1 MRLQVVEYSCKFNYL
16 QGNHMFYTKD
26 RKTGQLFDQ
35 WRYLGPKR
43 RKLLDE
49 SWAGLFREKILPELP
64 VERMTPFFS
73 PDQGRPTKELYA
85 MLGALLFQ
93 QIFDL
98 TDEETVSQMA
108 FNLQW
113 HYAVDNPEESDSVKY
128 ISPKTLWSMR
138 NILTDQDLDTVLFEK
153 ITDTLAKVFDVDT
166 SKQRIDSVHIKSNMR
181 RLGRIGILV
190 RCLHK
195 FLVNLKRQYKEL
207 FETLPQELVEKY
219 LSEKVV
225 SCFSL
230 VKPSET
236 ERTLASV
243 SEDLFQVVRHFTDD
257 PKVKAMHSYSLLL
270 RVLNEQCRVKE
281 TADGSASG
289 GVEIAVKPSKEIPS
303 DSLQNPS
310 DPDAGYSGHKGQGYQ
325 VQIME
330 TYSKEAEEE
339 TPTPKLELITH
350 VEVEPANES
359 DVHALLPALE
369 STAERGLEPKE
380 VLADSL
386 YGSDENCE
394 AAKTMGVEVVSP
406 VMGSASEKVLLL
418 AEFEFAENGKVLQC
432 PQGHAPAKVKC
443 KGNRYTASFVLE
455 ECQDCPRRSECPVV
469 PGKRHFYLRYDRK
482 AVRLAKRRAREETLE
497 FRDRYRFRA
506 GIEGTISAYAA
517 RTGVKWLRVRGLQA
531 VRFCA
536 TLKATGVN
544 LFRATAVRRALMQGP
559 EALMGENPG
568 LYGVIFFFKEL
579 CGAFWGQ
586 LQRFMTPSGNY
597 ENFKP
602 IFAR

>member
-1 MRLQVVEYSCKFNYL
+1 MY
-16 QGNHMFYTKD
+16 HIKD

-43 RKLLDE
+43 RKLMDE
-49 SWAGLFREKILPELP
+49 SWAELFREKILPELP
-64 VERMTPFFS
+64 VERMIPFYS

-85 MLGALLFQ
+85 MLGAILFQ
-93 QIFDL
+93 QIFDF
-98 TDEETVSQMA
+98 TDEETVYQMA

-113 HYAVDNPEESDSVKY
+113 HYALDNPEESDGVKY
-128 ISPKTLWSMR
+128 ICPKTLWNMR
-138 NILTDQDLDTVLFEK
+138 NTLTDNDLDTVLFEK
-153 ITDTLAKVFDVDT
+153 ITDTLAKVFEVDT

-190 RCLHK
+190 RCLRK

-207 FETLPQELVEKY
+207 FDTLPKELVEKY
-219 LSEKVV
+219 LSEKAV

-230 VKPSET
+230 VKPSDT

-243 SEDLFQVVRHFTDD
+243 SNDLFQVVQHFMDD
-257 PKVKAMHSYSLLL
+257 PQVKAMHSYSLLL

-281 TADGSASG
+281 TADGQL
-289 GVEIAVKPSKEIPS
+289 VEIEVKPSKEISS

-330 TYSKEAEEE
+330 TYSAVTEEE
-339 TPTPKLELITH
+339 ASTPRLELITH
-350 VEVEPANES
+350 VKVEPAHQS
-359 DVHALLPALE
+359 DAHALIPALE
-369 STAERGLEPKE
+369 STAERGLDPED

-406 VMGSASEKVLLL
+406 VMGTPTEKVLLL
-418 AEFEFAENGKVLQC
+418 AEFEFAESGKVLQC
-432 PQGHAPAKVKC
+432 PQGYAPVKVKG
-443 KGNRYTASFVLE
+443 KKNRYTAAFDSESCLH
-455 ECQDCPRRSECPVV
+455 CPQRIACPVV
-469 PGKRHFYLRYDRK
+469 SGKKHFYLRYDLK
-482 AVRLAKRRAREETLE
+482 SVRLAQRRAREETPQ
-497 FRDRYRFRA
+497 FRDRFRFRA
-506 GIEGTISAYAA
+506 GVEGTISAYDA
-517 RTGVKWLRVRGLQA
+517 RTGVKQLRVRGFEA

-544 LFRATAVRRALMQGP
+544 IFRATVVRRALMETP
-559 EALMGENPG
+559 EAFVGEKPG
-568 LYGVIFFFKEL
+568 LCHAIFIFKEL
-579 CGAFWGQ
+579 WSALWGRF
-586 LQRFMTPSGNY
+586 QRFMAPIGTY

>member
-1 MRLQVVEYSCKFNYL
+1 
-16 QGNHMFYTKD
+16 MFHIKD

-64 VERMTPFFS
+64 VERMIPFFS

-85 MLGALLFQ
+85 MLGAILFQ

-98 TDEETVSQMA
+98 TDEETVCQMA
-108 FNLQW
+108 FSLQW
-113 HYAVDNPEESDSVKY
+113 HYALDIPEESDGVKY
-128 ISPKTLWSMR
+128 ICPKTLWSMR
-138 NILTDQDLDTVLFEK
+138 NTLTDNDLDTVLFEK
-153 ITDTLAKVFDVDT
+153 ITDTLAKVFEVDT

-219 LSEKVV
+219 LSEKAVA
-225 SCFSL
+225 CFSL
-230 VKPSET
+230 VKPSDT

-243 SEDLFQVVRHFTDD
+243 SKDLFQVVQHFMDD
-257 PKVKAMHSYSLLL
+257 PEVKAMHSYSLLL

-281 TADGSASG
+281 TADGQL
-289 GVEIAVKPSKEIPS
+289 VEIAVKPSKEIPS
-303 DSLQNPS
+303 DSLQNAS

-330 TYSKEAEEE
+330 TYSTEAEEE
-339 TPTPKLELITH
+339 ALTPKLELITH
-350 VEVEPANES
+350 VQVESASQS
-359 DVHALLPALE
+359 DAHALIPALE
-369 STAERGLEPKE
+369 ATAQRGLEPKE

-406 VMGSASEKVLLL
+406 VMGVASEKAFSL
-418 AEFEFAENGKVLQC
+418 AEFEFAESGKVLQC
-432 PQGHAPAKVKC
+432 PQGHAPVKVKG
-443 KGNRYTASFVLE
+443 KKNRYTASFDLE
-455 ECQDCPRRSECPVV
+455 GCQNCPRRNECPVV
-469 PGKRHFYLRYDRK
+469 PGKGHFYLRYDLK
-482 AVRLAKRRAREETLE
+482 AVRLAQRRAREETPE

-506 GIEGTISAYAA
+506 GIEGTISAYEA
-517 RTGVKWLRVRGLQA
+517 RTGVKQLRVRGFEA

-536 TLKATGVN
+536 TLKAAGVN
-544 LFRATAVRRALMQGP
+544 LFRATAVRSASMKVS
-559 EALMGENPG
+559 EALAGENSG
-568 LYGVIFFFKEL
+568 FAQVIFFFKEL
-579 CGAFWGQ
+579 LGAIRGHFHK
-586 LQRFMTPSGNY
+586 FMTPMDPYKSFG
-597 ENFKP
+597 P
-602 IFAR
+602 ILAS

>member
-1 MRLQVVEYSCKFNYL
+1 
-16 QGNHMFYTKD
+16 MFYTKD

-64 VERMTPFFS
+64 VERMTSFFS
-73 PDQGRPTKELYA
+73 PDLGRPSKELYA
-85 MLGALLFQ
+85 MLGAILFQ

-98 TDEETVSQMA
+98 TDEETVTRMA
-108 FNLQW
+108 FDIQW
-113 HYAVDNPEESDSVKY
+113 HYALDNPEESDGVKY
-128 ISPKTLWSMR
+128 LCPKTLWSLR
-138 NILTDQDLDTVLFEK
+138 NILTDHDLDTVLFQK
-153 ITDTLAKVFDVDT
+153 ITDTLAKVFKVDT

-195 FLVNLKRQYKEL
+195 FLVNLKRQYPEL
-207 FETLPQELVEKY
+207 FETLPPEVVEKY
-219 LSEKVV
+219 LSEKALG
-225 SCFSL
+225 CFSL

-236 ERTLASV
+236 ERTLVAV
-243 SEDLFQVVRHFTDD
+243 SEDLFRVVQHFAGD
-257 PKVKAMHSYSLLL
+257 PKVKDMYSYGLLL
-270 RVLNEQCRVKE
+270 RVLHEQCRVKE
-281 TADGSASG
+281 TADGQL
-289 GVEIAVKPSKEIPS
+289 VEIEVKPSKEIS
-303 DSLQNPS
+303 SASLQNPS

-330 TYSKEAEEE
+330 TYSTEAEEE
-339 TPTPKLELITH
+339 ALTPKLELITH
-350 VEVEPANES
+350 VQVESANES
-359 DVHALLPALE
+359 DVHALLPALA
-369 STAERGLEPKE
+369 STAERGLEPEE

-394 AAKTMGVEVVSP
+394 VAKTMGVEVVSP
-406 VMGSASEKVLLL
+406 VMGTPTEKILLL
-418 AEFEFAENGKVLQC
+418 VEFEFAENGKVLQC
-432 PQGHAPAKVKC
+432 PRGQAPVKVKG

-455 ECQDCPRRSECPVV
+455 ECQDCPRRSACPVV
-469 PGKRHFYLRYDRK
+469 LGKRHFYLRYDRK
-482 AVRLAKRRAREETLE
+482 AVRLAKRRGCEKTPE

-544 LFRATAVRRALMQGP
+544 IFRATVVRKAFLEEV
-559 EALMGENPG
+559 EALAGIKLG
-568 LYGVIFFFKEL
+568 LCRAIFFFKEL
-579 CGAFWGQ
+579 FGATRDHFYK
-586 LQRFMTPSGNY
+586 LITPMDRYKSLGHLL
-597 ENFKP
+597 
-602 IFAR
+602 AS

>member
-1 MRLQVVEYSCKFNYL
+1 
-16 QGNHMFYTKD
+16 MFHIKD

-64 VERMTPFFS
+64 VERMIPFFS
-73 PDQGRPTKELYA
+73 PDMGRPTKEIYA
-85 MLGALLFQ
+85 MLGAILFQ

-113 HYAVDNPEESDSVKY
+113 HYALDNPEESDGVKY
-128 ISPKTLWSMR
+128 ICLKTLWSMR
-138 NILTDQDLDTVLFEK
+138 NILTDEDLDTVLFEK
-153 ITDTLAKVFDVDT
+153 ITDTLAKVFEVDT

-219 LSEKVV
+219 LSEKAVA
-225 SCFSL
+225 CFSM
-230 VKPSET
+230 VKPSDT
-236 ERTLASV
+236 ERTLTSV
-243 SEDLFQVVRHFTDD
+243 SEDLFQVVQHFMDD
-257 PKVKAMHSYSLLL
+257 PQVKAMYSYSLLL
-270 RVLNEQCRVKE
+270 RVLHEQCRVKE
-281 TADGSASG
+281 TADGQLVAM
-289 GVEIAVKPSKEIPS
+289 EVKSSKEIPS

-330 TYSKEAEEE
+330 TYSTAAEEE
-339 TPTPKLELITH
+339 TSTPKLELITH
-350 VEVEPANES
+350 VQVEPAHQS
-359 DVHALLPALE
+359 DAHALIPALE
-369 STAERGLEPKE
+369 ATAEKGLEPQE

-406 VMGSASEKVLLL
+406 VMGAPTEKVLLL
-418 AEFEFAENGKVLQC
+418 ADFEFAESGKVLQC
-432 PQGHAPAKVKC
+432 PQGCAPVKVKG

-455 ECQDCPRRSECPVV
+455 ECQNCPRRSACPVV
-469 PGKRHFYLRYDRK
+469 LGKKHYYLRYDRK
-482 AVRLAKRRAREETLE
+482 AVRLAQRRAREETPE

-506 GIEGTISAYAA
+506 GIEGTISAYDA
-517 RTGVKWLRVRGLQA
+517 RTGVKQLRVRGLEA

-544 LFRATAVRRALMQGP
+544 IFRAAVVRKASL
-559 EALMGENPG
+559 ETSETLAAEKSG
-568 LYGVIFFFKEL
+568 LGYAIFIFKERCATL
-579 CGAFWGQ
+579 WGR
-586 LQRFMTPSGNY
+586 LQRFITPIGGY
-597 ENFKP
+597 VNFEP
-602 IFAR
+602 VFAR

>member
-1 MRLQVVEYSCKFNYL
+1 
-16 QGNHMFYTKD
+16 MFHIKD

-49 SWAGLFREKILPELP
+49 SWARLFREKILPELP
-64 VERMTPFFS
+64 VERMIPFFS
-73 PDQGRPTKELYA
+73 PDMGRPTKELYA
-85 MLGALLFQ
+85 MLGAILFQ

-98 TDEETVSQMA
+98 TDEETVSRMA
-108 FNLQW
+108 FDIQW
-113 HYAVDNPEESDSVKY
+113 HYALDNPEESDSVKY

-138 NILTDQDLDTVLFEK
+138 HTLTDEDLDTVLFEK
-153 ITDTLAKVFDVDT
+153 ITDTLAKVFEVDT
-166 SKQRIDSVHIKSNMR
+166 SQQRIDSVHIKSNMR

-195 FLVNLKRQYKEL
+195 FLVNLKRQYQE
-207 FETLPQELVEKY
+207 FFDTLPQERVEKY
-219 LSEKVV
+219 LSEKAV

-230 VKPSET
+230 VKPSDT

-243 SEDLFQVVRHFTDD
+243 SEDLFQVVEHFVDN
-257 PKVKAMHSYSLLL
+257 PRVKAMHSYSLLL
-270 RVLNEQCRVKE
+270 RVLHEQCRIKE
-281 TADGSASG
+281 TADGQL
-289 GVEIAVKPSKEIPS
+289 VEMEVKPSKEVPS

-330 TYSKEAEEE
+330 TYSTEAEEE
-339 TPTPKLELITH
+339 AVTPKLELITH
-350 VEVEPANES
+350 VHVESAHQS
-359 DVHALLPALE
+359 DVHALIPALE
-369 STAERGLEPKE
+369 ATAERGLEPQE

-406 VMGSASEKVLLL
+406 VMGAPTEKVLLL
-418 AEFEFAENGKVLQC
+418 ADFEFAESGKVLQC
-432 PQGHAPAKVKC
+432 PQGYAPVKVKG

-455 ECQDCPRRSECPVV
+455 ECQDCPRRSACPVV

-482 AVRLAKRRAREETLE
+482 AVRLAQRRAREETPE

-506 GIEGTISAYAA
+506 GIEGTISAYDA
-517 RTGVKWLRVRGLQA
+517 RTGVKQLRVRGLEA

-536 TLKATGVN
+536 TLKAIGVN
-544 LFRATAVRRALMQGP
+544 IFRAAVVRKASLEAS
-559 EALMGENPG
+559 EALAAEKSALG
-568 LYGVIFFFKEL
+568 YAISIFKEL
-579 CGAFWGQ
+579 CGTLWGR
-586 LQRFMTPSGNY
+586 LQRFMTPIGGYVNL
-597 ENFKP
+597 EP

>member
-1 MRLQVVEYSCKFNYL
+1 MVEQSCKFNYL
-16 QGNHMFYTKD
+16 QGKCMFHIKD

-64 VERMTPFFS
+64 VERMIPFFS
-73 PDQGRPTKELYA
+73 PDMGRPTKELYA
-85 MLGALLFQ
+85 MLGAILFQ

-113 HYAVDNPEESDSVKY
+113 HYALDNPEESDGVKY
-128 ISPKTLWSMR
+128 ICLKTLWSMR
-138 NILTDQDLDTVLFEK
+138 NILTDEDLDTVLFEK
-153 ITDTLAKVFDVDT
+153 ITDTLAKVFEVDT

-219 LSEKVV
+219 LSEKAVA
-225 SCFSL
+225 CFSM
-230 VKPSET
+230 VKPSDT
-236 ERTLASV
+236 ERTLTSV
-243 SEDLFQVVRHFTDD
+243 SEDLFQVVQHFMDD
-257 PKVKAMHSYSLLL
+257 PQVKAMYSYSLLL
-270 RVLNEQCRVKE
+270 RVLHEQCRVKE
-281 TADGSASG
+281 TADGQL
-289 GVEIAVKPSKEIPS
+289 VEMEVKSSKEIPS

-330 TYSKEAEEE
+330 TYSTAAEEE
-339 TPTPKLELITH
+339 TSTPKLELITH
-350 VEVEPANES
+350 VQVEPAHQS
-359 DVHALLPALE
+359 DAHALIPALE
-369 STAERGLEPKE
+369 ATAERGLEPQE

-406 VMGSASEKVLLL
+406 VMGAPTEKVLLL
-418 AEFEFAENGKVLQC
+418 ADFEFAESGKVLQC
-432 PQGHAPAKVKC
+432 PQGCAPVKVKG

-455 ECQDCPRRSECPVV
+455 ECQNCPRRSACPVV
-469 PGKRHFYLRYDRK
+469 LGKKHYYLRYDRK
-482 AVRLAKRRAREETLE
+482 AVRLAQRRAREETPE

-506 GIEGTISAYAA
+506 GIEGTISAYDA
-517 RTGVKWLRVRGLQA
+517 RTGVKQLRVRGLEA

-544 LFRATAVRRALMQGP
+544 IFRAAVVRKASL
-559 EALMGENPG
+559 ETSETLAAEKSG
-568 LYGVIFFFKEL
+568 LGYAIFIFKERCATL
-579 CGAFWGQ
+579 WGR
-586 LQRFMTPSGNY
+586 LQRFITPIGGY
-597 ENFKP
+597 VNFEP
-602 IFAR
+602 VFAR

>member
-1 MRLQVVEYSCKFNYL
+1 
-16 QGNHMFYTKD
+16 MFHIKD

-49 SWAGLFREKILPELP
+49 SWARLFREKILPELP
-64 VERMTPFFS
+64 VERMMPFFS
-73 PDQGRPTKELYA
+73 PDMGRPTKELYA
-85 MLGALLFQ
+85 MLGAILFQ

-98 TDEETVSQMA
+98 TDEETVSRMA
-108 FNLQW
+108 FDIQW
-113 HYAVDNPEESDSVKY
+113 HYALDNPEESDSVKY

-138 NILTDQDLDTVLFEK
+138 HTLTDEDLDTVLFEK
-153 ITDTLAKVFDVDT
+153 ITDTLAKVFEVDT
-166 SKQRIDSVHIKSNMR
+166 SQQRIDSVHIKSNMR

-195 FLVNLKRQYKEL
+195 FLVNLKRQYQE
-207 FETLPQELVEKY
+207 FFDTLPQERVEKY
-219 LSEKVV
+219 LSEKAV

-230 VKPSET
+230 VKPSDT

-243 SEDLFQVVRHFTDD
+243 SEDLFQVVEHFVDN
-257 PKVKAMHSYSLLL
+257 PRVKAMHSYSLLL
-270 RVLNEQCRVKE
+270 RVLHEQCRIKE
-281 TADGSASG
+281 TADGQL
-289 GVEIAVKPSKEIPS
+289 VEMEVKPSKEVPS

-330 TYSKEAEEE
+330 TYSTEAEEE
-339 TPTPKLELITH
+339 AVTPKLELITH
-350 VEVEPANES
+350 VHVESAHQS
-359 DVHALLPALE
+359 DVHALIPALE
-369 STAERGLEPKE
+369 ATAERGLEPQE

-406 VMGSASEKVLLL
+406 VMGAPTEKVLLL
-418 AEFEFAENGKVLQC
+418 ADFEFAESGKVLQC
-432 PQGHAPAKVKC
+432 PQGYAPVKVKG

-455 ECQDCPRRSECPVV
+455 ECQDCPRRSACPVV
-469 PGKRHFYLRYDRK
+469 PGKRHCYLRYDRK
-482 AVRLAKRRAREETLE
+482 AVRLAQRRAREETPE

-506 GIEGTISAYAA
+506 GIEGTISAYDA
-517 RTGVKWLRVRGLQA
+517 RTGVKQLRVRGLEA

-536 TLKATGVN
+536 TLKAIGVN
-544 LFRATAVRRALMQGP
+544 IFRAAVVRKASLEAS
-559 EALMGENPG
+559 EALAAEKSALG
-568 LYGVIFFFKEL
+568 YAISIFKEL
-579 CGAFWGQ
+579 CGTLWGR
-586 LQRFMTPSGNY
+586 LQRFMTPIGGYVNL
-597 ENFKP
+597 EP

>member
-1 MRLQVVEYSCKFNYL
+1 MVYI
-16 QGNHMFYTKD
+16 KD

-43 RKLLDE
+43 RKLLDD
-49 SWAGLFREKILPELP
+49 SWAGLFREKILPQLP

-73 PDQGRPTKELYA
+73 PDLGRPTKELYA
-85 MLGALLFQ
+85 MLGAILFQ

-243 SEDLFQVVRHFTDD
+243 SEDLFQVVQHFMDD
-257 PKVKAMHSYSLLL
+257 PEVKAMYSYSLLL
-270 RVLNEQCRVKE
+270 RVLDEQCQVKE
-281 TADGSASG
+281 TADGQL
-289 GVEIAVKPSKEIPS
+289 VEIAVKPPKEIPS

-330 TYSKEAEEE
+330 TYSTEAEEE
-339 TPTPKLELITH
+339 ALTPKLELITH
-350 VEVEPANES
+350 VQVESAHQS
-359 DVHALLPALE
+359 DAHALIPALE
-369 STAERGLEPKE
+369 ATAERGLEPKT
-380 VLADSL
+380 VLADCI

-394 AAKTMGVEVVSP
+394 AAKAMGVEVVSP
-406 VMGSASEKVLLL
+406 VMGTPTEKVLLL
-418 AEFEFAENGKVLQC
+418 ADFEFAESGKVLQC
-432 PQGHAPAKVKC
+432 PQGCAPVKVKG

-455 ECQDCPRRSECPVV
+455 KCQDCPRRSACPVV
-469 PGKRHFYLRYDRK
+469 PGKKHFYLRYDRK
-482 AVRLAKRRAREETLE
+482 AVRLAQRRAREETPE

-517 RTGVKWLRVRGLQA
+517 RTGVKWLRVRGLEA

-544 LFRATAVRRALMQGP
+544 IFRATAVRRALMEAP
-559 EALMGENPG
+559 EAFMGELSG
-568 LYGVIFFFKEL
+568 LCQAIFFFKERCATL
-579 CGAFWGQ
+579 WGR
-586 LQRFMTPSGNY
+586 LQRFMAPMGTY
-597 ENFKP
+597 ENFEP

>member
-1 MRLQVVEYSCKFNYL
+1 MY
-16 QGNHMFYTKD
+16 YTKD

-43 RKLLDE
+43 RKLLNE
-49 SWAGLFREKILPELP
+49 SWAGLFRETILPELP
-64 VERMTPFFS
+64 VERMAPFFS
-73 PDQGRPTKELYA
+73 PDLGRPTKELYA
-85 MLGALLFQ
+85 MLGAILFQ

-113 HYAVDNPEESDSVKY
+113 HYALDNPEESDRVKY

-243 SEDLFQVVRHFTDD
+243 SEDLFQVVQHFMDD
-257 PKVKAMHSYSLLL
+257 PEVKAMYSYSLLL
-270 RVLNEQCRVKE
+270 RVLHEQCRVKE
-281 TADGSASG
+281 TADGQL
-289 GVEIAVKPSKEIPS
+289 VEIAVKPSEEIPS

-330 TYSKEAEEE
+330 TYHPEAEEE
-339 TPTPKLELITH
+339 ALTPKLKLITH
-350 VEVEPANES
+350 VHVESAHQS
-359 DVHALLPALE
+359 DAHALIPALE
-369 STAERGLEPKE
+369 ATKERELAPGEL
-380 VLADSL
+380 LADSL
-386 YGSDENCE
+386 YGSDDNCE
-394 AAKTMGVEVVSP
+394 RAQEMGVDVISP
-406 VMGSASEKVLLL
+406 AMGTPKENTLSLSDFQQSEKGIIT
-418 AEFEFAENGKVLQC
+418 AC
-432 PQGHAPAKVKC
+432 PQGHAPVKIRTGKKQKHGVAFSSEHCIVCPC
-443 KGNRYTASFVLE
+443 KDL
-455 ECQDCPRRSECPVV
+455 CPVKA
-469 PGKRHFYLRYDRK
+469 GKKNHYLHYDLKTMRI
-482 AVRLAKRRAREETLE
+482 ANRRAMEYSPE
-497 FRDRYRFRA
+497 FKDKYRWRS
-506 GIEGTISAYAA
+506 GIEGTFSEMDKK
-517 RTGVKWLRVRGLQA
+517 TGVKRLRVRGLSA
-531 VRFCA
+531 VAYFAR
-536 TLKATGVN
+536 LKAVAVN
-544 LFRATAVRRALMQGP
+544 IFRATAVRKALDLSG
-559 EALMGENPG
+559 EAFAAAKSHI
-568 LYGVIFFFKEL
+568 LYTIIVFKEQFL
-579 CGAFWGQ
+579 KHEEQ
-586 LQRFMTPSGNY
+586 LTKIFTSATDEPLY
-597 ENFKP
+597 ELK
-602 IFAR
+602 IAA

>member
-1 MRLQVVEYSCKFNYL
+1 
-16 QGNHMFYTKD
+16 MFYTKD

-43 RKLLDE
+43 RKLMDE

-64 VERMTPFFS
+64 VERMIPFFS
-73 PDQGRPTKELYA
+73 PDLGRPTKELYA
-85 MLGALLFQ
+85 MLGAILFQ

-113 HYAVDNPEESDSVKY
+113 HYALDNPEESDRVKY

-153 ITDTLAKVFDVDT
+153 ITDTLAKVFKVDT
-166 SKQRIDSVHIKSNMR
+166 SKQRIDSVHIQSNMR

-207 FETLPQELVEKY
+207 FDTLPQELIEKY
-219 LSEKVV
+219 LSEKAMA
-225 SCFSL
+225 CFSL

-243 SEDLFQVVRHFTDD
+243 SGDLFQVVQHFMDD
-257 PKVKAMHSYSLLL
+257 LEVKAMYSYSLLL

-281 TADGSASG
+281 TVDGQL
-289 GVEIAVKPSKEIPS
+289 VEIEVKPSKEIPS
-303 DSLQNPS
+303 ASLQNPS

-330 TYSKEAEEE
+330 TYSTEAEEE
-339 TPTPKLELITH
+339 ALTPKLELITH
-350 VEVEPANES
+350 VQVESAHQS
-359 DVHALLPALE
+359 DAHALIPALE
-369 STAERGLEPKE
+369 ATAERGLEPKE

-406 VMGSASEKVLLL
+406 VMGTPTEKVLLL
-418 AEFEFAENGKVLQC
+418 VEFEFAANGKVLQC
-432 PQGHAPAKVKC
+432 PRGQAPVKVKC

-455 ECQDCPRRSECPVV
+455 ECQDCPRREECPVV

-482 AVRLAKRRAREETLE
+482 AVRLAKRRACEKTPE

-517 RTGVKWLRVRGLQA
+517 RTGVKWLRVRGLEA

-544 LFRATAVRRALMQGP
+544 IFRATVVRKTLMEEL
-559 EALMGENPG
+559 EALAGIKLG
-568 LYGVIFFFKEL
+568 LCRAIFFFKEL
-579 CGAFWGQ
+579 FGATRSHFYKII
-586 LQRFMTPSGNY
+586 TPMDRYKSLGHLL
-597 ENFKP
+597 
-602 IFAR
+602 AS